1 MTEKHHNLLV
11 PGFTLIELLV
21 VISSISL
28 LLGVLLPA
36 LGTARK
42 QTYSVVCR
50 SQVRQLGIASLGYA
64 QESDGHFVP
73 AARDMG
79 QGNDDL
85 YRWHGRRPSRN
96 AAFDP
101 NGSPLIAYLQEGQ
114 IKECPARVDFLATS
128 DWNSSFEK
136 GCGGYGYNMSYLGS
150 RLWDKRFAARF
161 KESYQKT
168 TSLQE
173 VRQPTST
180 LMFADSAMTQDGE
193 NLIEYSFA
201 TPPHAVFGGQT
212 YAEMLM
218 SPSIHFRHRLY
229 TNVGWVD
236 GHVSQEQAS
245 HHGGANVYGANSK
258 STRLGW
264 FTPLNNS
271 LFDLE

>member
-1 MTEKHHNLLV
+1 MTVKHHNLWV

-50 SQVRQLGIASLGYA
+50 SQIRQLGIASLGYA

-150 RLWDKRFAARF
+150 RLWDKRYAARF
-161 KESYQKT
+161 KESYQNT
-168 TSLQE
+168 TSLRE
-173 VRQPTST
+173 VKRPSHT

-201 TPPHAVFGGQT
+201 TPPPCCVRRSDLCRDA
-212 YAEMLM
+212 
-218 SPSIHFRHRLY
+218 
-229 TNVGWVD
+229 
-236 GHVSQEQAS
+236 HV
-245 HHGGANVYGANSK
+245 
-258 STRLGW
+258 T
-264 FTPLNNS
+264 
-271 LFDLE
+271 